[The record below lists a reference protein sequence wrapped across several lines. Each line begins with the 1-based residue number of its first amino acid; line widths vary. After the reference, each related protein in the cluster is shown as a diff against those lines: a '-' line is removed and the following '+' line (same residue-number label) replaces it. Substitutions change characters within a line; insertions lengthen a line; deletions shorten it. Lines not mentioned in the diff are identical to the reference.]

1 MKMKLQKLS
10 LAELQQLQTGIDTLC
25 AAGSILEKAGLDPIF
40 DLTPGEAVCIFP
52 GLDVPPISDELP
64 NSAELTA
71 HQIPAPPAQSA
82 SVKMPTAGATGHV
95 AGGKFEALAPGNT
108 KDLVTGPLSDA
119 ERVRIVALDIK
130 GMSRPDIAADLNR
143 RVQTVALYLTAL
155 YVEPLDKGDDPATE
169 ETTPDIDGPTPAR
182 YTDLQWPLGR
192 PFGPRPT
199 ATCAKLLAE
208 SDPIIDVPSG
218 AAVLADLGAYAA
230 TTAAPL
236 ELDELGAHLASVPHK
251 NGWTIAIDAELLRLA
266 CLGWQIPEIE
276 LELGRDGVK
285 LRFHLLTRGK
295 QFARDMVASR
305 LALLSSLAA

>member
-10 LAELQQLQTGIDTLC
+10 LAELQTLKEGIDTLC
-25 AAGSILEKAGLDPIF
+25 AAGSILEDAGLDPIF

-52 GLDVPPISDELP
+52 GLDVPPISDEL
-64 NSAELTA
+64 TA

-82 SVKMPTAGATGHV
+82 SVKMPTAGATGEV
-95 AGGKFEALAPGNT
+95 AGGKFEALAPSNT
-108 KDLVTGPLSDA
+108 KNLVTGPLTDA

-169 ETTPDIDGPTPAR
+169 ETTADIDGPTPAR
-182 YTDLQWPLGR
+182 YADLQWPLGR

-208 SDPIIDVPSG
+208 QEAIIDVPSG

-251 NGWTIAIDAELLRLA
+251 NGWTIAIDAELMRLA
-266 CLGWQIPEIE
+266 CLGWKIPEIE

-285 LRFHLLTRGK
+285 LRFYLLTHGK
-295 QFARDMVASR
+295 VFAREKVAAR
-305 LALLSSLAA
+305 LADLSSLAA

>member
-10 LAELQQLQTGIDTLC
+10 LAELQQLQAGIDTLC
-25 AAGSILEKAGLDPIF
+25 AAGSILEDAGLDPIF

-64 NSAELTA
+64 NSDELTA

-82 SVKMPTAGATGHV
+82 SVKMPTAGATGEV

-155 YVEPLDKGDDPATE
+155 DKGDDPATE
-169 ETTPDIDGPTPAR
+169 ETTADITWTNAAR
-182 YTDLQWPLGR
+182 TEGMQWPLGR

-208 SDPIIDVPSG
+208 QEAIIDLPTS
-218 AAVLADLGAYAA
+218 AKLLAELGAYAYTT
-230 TTAAPL
+230 TTAEPL

-251 NGWTIAIDAELLRLA
+251 NGWTIAIDAELMRLA
-266 CLGWQIPEIE
+266 CLGWKIPEIE

-285 LRFHLLTRGK
+285 LRFYLLTHGK
-295 QFARDMVASR
+295 VFAREKVAAR
-305 LALLSSLAA
+305 LADLSSLAA